1 MKIANVSGR
10 AALVLGDEIAD
21 IATVSGGRFGPEPMG
36 IYEDWMTFSE
46 FAATVTTTTG
56 VECVTPCE
64 LKLKRKDGFT
74 ATFTLPG
81 YETQTAE
88 VDSVFTGGAALAGN
102 AIFGGLIG
110 AGVDASNG
118 SLNGLSPNPLNVDLV
133 PVGTAAAA
141 APMASTEAAPAAEP
155 AVETVPEATTPP
167 TGE

>member
-1 MKIANVSGR
+1 MKLMIGKIAVAAVAATMVSGC
-10 AALVLGDEIAD
+10 
-21 IATVSGGRFGPEPMG
+21 ATVLRGTEQDYAITSTPPG
-36 IYEDWMTFSE
+36 
-46 FAATVTTTTG
+46 ATVTTTTG